1 MEKSNDWNGTRM
13 KTNITGLDR
22 LLYGGLNPEKK
33 SFILI
38 KGASDT
44 EKTVFGMQM
53 LYGISQSLSE
63 KDITIKSK
71 YLITPHFISTYNSK
85 KNMDDLALDAFIS
98 TCVRNYQKRNLHH
111 AVGQKQSSSCF
122 TKLLFNTDRIICKD
136 CASSQDDIIPFS
148 EITNNPERLIV
159 EGALYYNVRT
169 HALHMKT
176 SEQRDGLR
184 NMIYQRKYETITQ
197 YLTTRNGT
205 DDEETELQRNDI
217 SQALK
222 DIVGVRMV
230 NLITHKIDCFPIKDY
245 YSDTQILGLELKSYL
260 KFEMQE
266 IKKDI
271 DLLRKDKKIMILIC
285 DERTTV
291 FDDDAD
297 MIIDLSSEYADDYL
311 SHYFRITKSRLQETA
326 LGYHQYKRREFGIE
340 VFPSVHFY
348 IQHRWY
354 FRRGLL
360 YTHSDVISERFFE
373 YIDRKKFHNKENI
386 SYLDYIAS
394 RDCNK
399 QKRYEDMYQ
408 LGLMNVSSYDLLNKI
423 LIGEIENPST
433 DTENIYGNAGSVTG
447 VIGNGNTYKRFLTF
461 GSAFSTTLGDDH
473 LLILLLNKED
483 STIRRRLPCPAR
495 LSKRKHKEECEC
507 LKCYEHIHFM
517 NIPMGAITPEEFL
530 YYYNRQLKSIYEK
543 GKRIKRVILDD
554 LQMLDY
560 CYPKLSKDPLFLPAL
575 MNISR
580 EYGIALYL
588 LCDKQ
593 CKLRDPLRALADNI
607 ICTDKTEKGKP
618 KIYIERYAGYN
629 FTPSK
634 MYCGEVTDVEKL
646 FVCLDQYNDK
656 GARIR
661 KMENYSIDST
671 VIKDK
676 NIIGLTEYWEK

>member
-1 MEKSNDWNGTRM
+1 MEKVNNWNGSRI
-13 KTNITGLDR
+13 KTNITGLDH
-22 LLYGGLNPEKK
+22 LLYGGLNPDKD

-44 EKTVFGMQM
+44 EKTVFGMQI

-63 KDITIKSK
+63 RYITTESK
-71 YLITPHFISTYNSK
+71 NLITPQFISTYNNK
-85 KNMDDLALDAFIS
+85 TYLDDLVLDAFIS
-98 TCVRNYQKRNLHH
+98 TCVRNYQKRNLHQDTRKKLST
-111 AVGQKQSSSCF
+111 ACF
-122 TKLLFNTDRIICKD
+122 TNLLFDTNKIICES
-136 CASSQDDIIPFS
+136 CTSSHSDIIPFS
-148 EITNNPERLIV
+148 EITHNPEHLIV

-169 HALHMKT
+169 HALHMRT
-176 SEQRDGLR
+176 SEQRDSLK
-184 NMIYQRKYETITQ
+184 NMVYQRKYKTISQ
-197 YLTTRNGT
+197 YLTMP
-205 DDEETELQRNDI
+205 DDIPQK
-217 SQALK
+217 LK

-230 NLITHKIDCFPIKDY
+230 DLITQEIDGFPIKDDY
-245 YSDTQILGLELKSYL
+245 ANTQILGIEMKSYSNS
-260 KFEMQE
+260 EMKE
-266 IKKDI
+266 IKKEI
-271 DLLRKDKKIMILIC
+271 DLLRKGKKLMILIC

-297 MIIDLSSEYADDYL
+297 MIIDLSSEYTDDYL

-348 IQHRWY
+348 IQQRWY
-354 FRRGLL
+354 LRRGLL

-373 YIDRKKFHNKENI
+373 YIDRKKFHNEENI
-386 SYLDYIAS
+386 SYLDYIES
-394 RDCNK
+394 RDYNK
-399 QKRYEDMYQ
+399 QKRYEDIYQ

-423 LIGEIENPST
+423 LIGEIENPDT
-433 DTENIYGNAGSVTG
+433 DIENIYGNAGSVTG

-543 GKRIKRVILDD
+543 DKRIKRVIFDD

-560 CYPKLSKDPLFLPAL
+560 CYPKLNKDPLFLPAL

-607 ICTDKTEKGKP
+607 ICTDKTDNGKP

-646 FVCLDQYNDK
+646 FVCLDQYNEK
-656 GARIR
+656 GSRIR
-661 KMENYSIDST
+661 SMENYSIDST

-676 NIIGLTEYWEK
+676 NIIGLTGYWEK